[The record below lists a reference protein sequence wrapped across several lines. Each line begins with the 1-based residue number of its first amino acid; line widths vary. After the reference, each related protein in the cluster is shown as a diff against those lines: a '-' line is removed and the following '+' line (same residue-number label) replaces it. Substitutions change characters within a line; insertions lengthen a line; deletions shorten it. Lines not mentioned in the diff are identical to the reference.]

1 MEVINV
7 GALIDLTGK
16 KFPHYIVIERDYEYP
31 KIKHIKGKSAYWKCL
46 CECGNYFTALS
57 SDLRNEKI
65 ISCGC
70 QHKKQ
75 LSERNSLQLEGKK
88 FGRLTVLYRNGS
100 NRSQRSVW
108 HCKCECGNELDVS
121 SSNLTNGTVQSC
133 GCLRRETAKNL
144 NFINLIGMK
153 FGLLTVLED
162 LGSDNE
168 KQNHYWKCQCD
179 CGNITVVSTGDLK
192 SGHTKSCGC
201 MRKSSYSEERI
212 KQILEEHDINFIYN
226 KAYFKDLILPNGGL
240 GRYDFIILDED
251 EEPYRLIEFDGSQH
265 FKENDFFKSS
275 LEYIQKNDLVKN
287 QYALKHHIPLVRIPY
302 TAERRLSFELLM
314 SDEFLITE

>member
-1 MEVINV
+1 M
-7 GALIDLTGK
+7 
-16 KFPHYIVIERDYEYP
+16 
-31 KIKHIKGKSAYWKCL
+31 
-46 CECGNYFTALS
+46 
-57 SDLRNEKI
+57 
-65 ISCGC
+65 
-70 QHKKQ
+70 
-75 LSERNSLQLEGKK
+75 QLEGKK

-133 GCLRRETAKNL
+133 GCLRRETVKNL

-201 MRKSSYSEERI
+201 MRKSSYGEERI
-212 KQILEEHDINFIYN
+212 K
-226 KAYFKDLILPNGGL
+226 
-240 GRYDFIILDED
+240 
-251 EEPYRLIEFDGSQH
+251 
-265 FKENDFFKSS
+265 
-275 LEYIQKNDLVKN
+275 
-287 QYALKHHIPLVRIPY
+287 
-302 TAERRLSFELLM
+302 
-314 SDEFLITE
+314 